1 MFHGTLSHSFAQAIP
16 VTDAKDLE
24 STVTLIDLGGTASD
38 IDLISIPIILKD
50 DEFAQFIQTLNTD
63 KDRNR
68 TWGEFFKK
76 YGDPKDLHKIK
87 EALRKAKNILITRL
101 SKIKKNLNNSN
112 TSFSTF
118 KNIQAIVLI
127 TNKVPIPIFIR
138 IFFISYLQL
147 FIITV
152 KCNINQCAIGII
164 CFPKTF

>member
-76 YGDPKDLHKIK
+76 YGDPKDLEDFMADREQDVPKDRFQAHSLRHFQFLMSWLMFVCR
-87 EALRKAKNILITRL
+87 LRKVA
-101 SKIKKNLNNSN
+101 
-112 TSFSTF
+112 
-118 KNIQAIVLI
+118 
-127 TNKVPIPIFIR
+127 
-138 IFFISYLQL
+138 
-147 FIITV
+147 
-152 KCNINQCAIGII
+152 
-164 CFPKTF
+164 